1 MGNSS
6 KRILTTHT
14 GSLPR
19 PSELMHL
26 IDAREEGKLTD
37 PAALEA
43 CVAAAVDEIVHKQ
56 VESGVDIV
64 NDGEVSKI
72 SYSTYVKD
80 RLTGFEGQGLLSDSG
95 FGLADFNEFPE
106 LAARLF
112 ENAGT
117 AKTKAPAC
125 DGPIKYKDLHEVQT
139 DIANLKAALSG
150 VNIQGAFMSAAS
162 PGVISGFL
170 PNHYYKSP
178 DAYLGALADA
188 MKAEYEAIHESGLT
202 LQLDCPDLA
211 MSRHIWFPNM
221 SLADFRKRISMHVE
235 ALNHATASIPPERMR
250 MHLCWGNYEGP
261 HHYDVPLADIID
273 IVLKA
278 RPATISLE
286 AANPRHEHEW
296 QVFETV
302 KLPEDKTLIPG
313 MLDSTTNFVEH
324 PQLIAQRLLRW
335 ASVVGKDHLMAGTD
349 CGFATFA
356 GMTPVYPGVVWLKFK
371 AMAEGCRLA
380 SAKLW
385 G

>member
-1 MGNSS
+1 MANSS

-19 PSELMHL
+19 PPELMAM
-26 IDAREEGKLTD
+26 IEAREEGRLND
-37 PAALEA
+37 PSALEA
-43 CVAAAVDEIVHKQ
+43 CVAAAVDETVRKQ
-56 VESGVDIV
+56 AEAGVDIV

-80 RLTGFEGQGLLSDSG
+80 RLTGFEGEGALFGSG
-95 FGLADFNEFPE
+95 FALADFREFPE
-106 LAARLF
+106 LAARMF
-112 ENAGT
+112 ERNRT
-117 AKTKAPAC
+117 STVKAPVC
-125 DGPIKYKDLHEVQT
+125 DGPIRYKDLREVQT

-150 VNIQGAFMSAAS
+150 VDVQGAFMSAAS

-170 PNHYYKSP
+170 PNRFYKTP
-178 DAYLGALADA
+178 DAYVGALADA
-188 MKAEYEAIHESGLT
+188 MKTEYEAIHEAGLT

-211 MSRHIWFPNM
+211 MSRHIWFPDM

-261 HHYDVPLADIID
+261 HHFDVPLADIID

-302 KLPEDKTLIPG
+302 RLPEGKTLIPG
-313 MLDSTTNFVEH
+313 VLDSTTNFIEH
-324 PQLIAQRLLRW
+324 PQVVAQRLLNW
-335 ASVVGKDHLMAGTD
+335 ASVVGGENLMAGTD

-356 GMTPVYPGVVWLKFK
+356 GMTPVYPAIVWLKFK
-371 AMAEGCRLA
+371 AMAEGCRIV

>member
-1 MGNSS
+1 MANDS

-19 PSELMHL
+19 PAQLLPMIE
-26 IDAREEGKLTD
+26 AREEGKLTD
-37 PAALEA
+37 QAGFQAQ
-43 CVAAAVDEIVHKQ
+43 VAAAVDEIVRRQ
-56 VESGVDIV
+56 IDSGVDVV

-80 RLTGFEGQGLLSDSG
+80 RLTGYEGEGLLAGS
-95 FGLADFNEFPE
+95 GLALADIAEFPE
-106 LAARLF
+106 MAARLF
-112 ENAGT
+112 ANAEM
-117 AKTKAPAC
+117 AKTRAPAC
-125 DGPIKYKDLHEVQT
+125 DGPIKYKDTREVQT

-150 VNIQGAFMSAAS
+150 AQVQGAFMSAAS

-170 PNHYYKSP
+170 PNHYYKTP
-178 DAYLGALADA
+178 EAYVGALADA
-188 MKAEYEAIHESGLT
+188 MKTEYEAIHQAGLI

-211 MSRHIWFPNM
+211 MSRHIWFPKM
-221 SLADFRKRISMHVE
+221 SLAEFRKRIAMHVE
-235 ALNHATASIPPERMR
+235 ALNHATAAIPPERMR

-261 HHYDVPLADIID
+261 HHYDVPVADIID
-273 IVLKA
+273 IVFKA
-278 RPATISLE
+278 RPSMISLE
-286 AANPRHEHEW
+286 AANPRHDHEW
-296 QVFETV
+296 QVFENV
-302 KLPEDKTLIPG
+302 KLPQGKMLIPG

-335 ASVVGKDHLMAGTD
+335 ASVVGRDNLMAGTD

>member
-1 MGNSS
+1 MANSS

-19 PSELMHL
+19 PAELMRL
-26 IDAREEGKLTD
+26 IDAREEGELTD

-43 CVAAAVDEIVHKQ
+43 SIAAAVDEIVRKQ
-56 VESGVDIV
+56 VEAGVDIV

-80 RLTGFEGQGLLSDSG
+80 RLTGFEGEGLLSASG
-95 FGLADFNEFPE
+95 LALADFREFPE

-112 ENAGT
+112 QGAGMT
-117 AKTKAPAC
+117 KTKAPAC
-125 DGPIKYKDLHEVQT
+125 DGPIKYKNLREVQT
-139 DIANLKAALSG
+139 DISNLKAALSG
-150 VNIQGAFMSAAS
+150 VNVEGAFMSAAS

-170 PNHYYKSP
+170 PNRYYKTP
-178 DAYLGALADA
+178 DAYVGALADA
-188 MKAEYEAIHESGLT
+188 MKTEYDAIHRSGLT

-211 MSRHIWFPNM
+211 MSRHIWFPDM
-221 SLADFRKRISMHVE
+221 SLADFRKRIAMHVE
-235 ALNHATASIPPERMR
+235 ALNHATADIPPERMR

-302 KLPEDKTLIPG
+302 KLPEDKNVIPG
-313 MLDSTTNFVEH
+313 VLDSTTNFVEH

-335 ASVVGKDHLMAGTD
+335 ASVVGRDHLMAGTD

-356 GMTPVYPGVVWLKFK
+356 GMTPVYHGVVWLKFK
-371 AMAEGCRLA
+371 AMAEGCRIA
-380 SAKLW
+380 SARLW

>member
-1 MGNSS
+1 MANSS
-6 KRILTTHT
+6 NRILTTHT

-19 PSELMHL
+19 PAELMRMME
-26 IDAREEGKLTD
+26 AREEHELTD

-43 CVAAAVDEIVHKQ
+43 CVAAAVDEIVRKQ
-56 VESGVDIV
+56 AESGVDIV

-80 RLTGFEGQGLLSDSG
+80 RLTGFEGEGMLSASGLALSD
-95 FGLADFNEFPE
+95 FKEFPE
-106 LAARLF
+106 LAMHLF
-112 ENAGT
+112 TNAGMT
-117 AKTKAPAC
+117 RAKAPAC
-125 DGPIKYKDLHEVQT
+125 DGPIKYKDLREVQT

-150 VNIQGAFMSAAS
+150 VNVESAFLSAAS

-170 PNHYYKSP
+170 PNHHYKTP
-178 DAYLGALADA
+178 EAYVGALADA
-188 MKAEYEAIHESGLT
+188 MKNEYDAIHQAGLM

-211 MSRHIWFPNM
+211 MSRHIWFQDM
-221 SLADFRKRISMHVE
+221 SMVDFRRRISMHVE

-261 HHYDVPLADIID
+261 HHYDVPLADVID

-335 ASVVGKDHLMAGTD
+335 ASVIGRDHLMAGTD

-356 GMTPVYPGVVWLKFK
+356 GLTPVYPGVVWLKFK

>member
-1 MGNSS
+1 MPNSS

-19 PSELMHL
+19 PPELMKM
-26 IDAREEGKLTD
+26 IEAREAGRLSDTSAFD
-37 PAALEA
+37 A
-43 CVAAAVDEIVHKQ
+43 CLAAAVDEIVRKQ
-56 VESGVDIV
+56 AESGVDVV

-80 RLTGFEGQGLLSDSG
+80 RLTGFESEGTLFGSG
-95 FGLADFNEFPE
+95 FALADFKEFPE
-106 LAARLF
+106 LAARML
-112 ENAGT
+112 ERAGT
-117 AKTKAPAC
+117 GSIKAPVC
-125 DGPIKYKDLHEVQT
+125 DGPIKYKDLREVHT

-150 VNIQGAFMSAAS
+150 VEVESSFMSAAS

-170 PNHYYKSP
+170 SNRYYKTP
-178 DAYLGALADA
+178 DAYVGALADA
-188 MKAEYEAIHESGLT
+188 MKVEYEAISEAGLM

-211 MSRHIWFPNM
+211 MSRHIWFPDM

-235 ALNHATASIPPERMR
+235 ALNHATAKIAPERMR

-302 KLPEDKTLIPG
+302 KLPEGKTLIPG
-313 MLDSTTNFVEH
+313 VLDSTTNFVEH
-324 PQLIAQRLLRW
+324 PQLVAQRLLNW
-335 ASVVGKDHLMAGTD
+335 ASVVGGDHLMAGTD

-371 AMAEGCRLA
+371 AMAEGCRIA

>member
-1 MGNSS
+1 MADSS

-19 PSELMHL
+19 PPELMPL
-26 IDAREEGKLTD
+26 IGAREEGKLTD
-37 PAALEA
+37 ASALEA
-43 CVAAAVDEIVHKQ
+43 CVAASVDEIVRKQ

-80 RLTGFEGQGLLSDSG
+80 RLTGFEGEGLMAASG
-95 FGLADFNEFPE
+95 FGLADFDEFPE
-106 LAARLF
+106 LAARMF
-112 ENAGT
+112 ESAGMR
-117 AKTKAPAC
+117 KTRAPAC
-125 DGPIKYKDLHEVQT
+125 DGPVKYKNLGEVQT

-150 VNIQGAFMSAAS
+150 VDVRGAFMSAAS

-170 PNHYYKSP
+170 PNHYYKTP
-178 DAYLGALADA
+178 EAYLADLADA
-188 MKAEYEAIHESGLT
+188 MKTEYEAIHASGLT

-211 MSRHIWFPNM
+211 MSRHIWFTKM
-221 SLADFRKRISMHVE
+221 SPADFRKRISLHVE
-235 ALNHATASIPPERMR
+235 ALNHATASIPPENMR

-261 HHYDVPLADIID
+261 HHCDVPLTDIID

-302 KLPEDKTLIPG
+302 KLPEGKTLIPG

-335 ASVVGKDHLMAGTD
+335 ASVVGKEHLMAGTD

-356 GMTPVYPGVVWLKFK
+356 GLTPVYPGIVWLKFK
-371 AMAEGCRLA
+371 AMAEGCRIA
-380 SAKLW
+380 SEKLW

>member
-1 MGNSS
+1 MTNSI

-19 PSELMHL
+19 PAELMRL
-26 IDAREEGKLTD
+26 ISAREEGELTD
-37 PAALEA
+37 PSALEA
-43 CVAAAVDEIVHKQ
+43 SIAAAVDEIVRKQ

-80 RLTGFEGQGLLSDSG
+80 RLTGFEGEGLLSASG
-95 FGLADFNEFPE
+95 LALADFKEFPE

-112 ENAGT
+112 QSAGMT
-117 AKTKAPAC
+117 KTKAPAC
-125 DGPIKYKDLHEVQT
+125 DGPIRYRDLREVQT

-150 VNIQGAFMSAAS
+150 VNVEGAFMSAAS

-170 PNHYYKSP
+170 PNHYYKTP
-178 DAYLGALADA
+178 DAYVGALADA
-188 MKAEYEAIHESGLT
+188 MKTEYEAIHQAGLT

-211 MSRHIWFPNM
+211 MSRHIWFPDL
-221 SLADFRKRISMHVE
+221 SLADFRKRIAMHVE
-235 ALNHATASIPPERMR
+235 ALNHATAAIPPESMR

-296 QVFETV
+296 QLFETV
-302 KLPEDKTLIPG
+302 KLPDDKVLIPG

-335 ASVVGKDHLMAGTD
+335 ASVVGRDRLMAGTD

-356 GMTPVYPGVVWLKFK
+356 GLTPVYHGVVWLKFK
-371 AMAEGCRLA
+371 ALAEGCRIA
-380 SAKLW
+380 SAQLW

>member
-1 MGNSS
+1 MANSD

-26 IDAREEGKLTD
+26 IDAREAGKLTD

-43 CVAAAVDEIVHKQ
+43 CVAAAVDEIVRKQ
-56 VESGVDIV
+56 AESGVDIV

-80 RLTGFEGQGLLSDSG
+80 RLTGFEGEGLLSESG
-95 FGLADFNEFPE
+95 LALADFAEFPE

-112 ENAGT
+112 ERAGT
-117 AKTKAPAC
+117 MRTKAPAC
-125 DGPIKYKDLHEVQT
+125 DGPIKYKNLGEVQT

-150 VNIQGAFMSAAS
+150 VDIQGAFISAAS

-170 PNHYYKSP
+170 PNHYYKTP
-178 DAYLGALADA
+178 DAYVGALADA

-211 MSRHIWFPNM
+211 MSRHIWFHNL

-302 KLPEDKTLIPG
+302 KLPGDKMLIPG

-335 ASVVGKDHLMAGTD
+335 ASVVGPDHLMAGTD

-371 AMAEGCRLA
+371 AMAEGCKLA

>member
-1 MGNSS
+1 MGNTS

-19 PSELMHL
+19 PSELIHL
-26 IDAREEGKLTD
+26 VEAREEGKLTD

-43 CVAAAVDEIVHKQ
+43 CVAAAVDEIVRKQ

-80 RLTGFEGQGLLSDSG
+80 RLTGFEGEGLLSESG
-95 FGLADFNEFPE
+95 LGLADFNEFPE

-112 ENAGT
+112 QSAGMT
-117 AKTKAPAC
+117 KTKAPAC
-125 DGPIKYKDLHEVQT
+125 DGPIKYKDLREVQT

-150 VNIQGAFMSAAS
+150 VNIEGAFMSAAS

-170 PNHYYKSP
+170 PNHYYKTP
-178 DAYLGALADA
+178 EAYVGALADA
-188 MKAEYEAIHESGLT
+188 MKAEYEAIHESGLV

-211 MSRHIWFPNM
+211 MSRHIWFPKM

-324 PQLIAQRLLRW
+324 PQLIEQRLLRW
-335 ASVVGKDHLMAGTD
+335 ASVVGADHLMAGTD

-385 G
+385 

>member
-1 MGNSS
+1 MANSS
-6 KRILTTHT
+6 NRILTTHT

-19 PSELMHL
+19 PAELIALM
-26 IDAREEGKLTD
+26 DAREDRKLTD
-37 PAALEA
+37 PSALEA
-43 CVAAAVDEIVHKQ
+43 CIAAAVDEIVRKQ
-56 VESGVDIV
+56 AESGVDIV

-80 RLTGFEGQGLLSDSG
+80 RLTGFEGEGLLSAS
-95 FGLADFNEFPE
+95 GLALRDFQEFPE

-112 ENAGT
+112 ANAGMT
-117 AKTKAPAC
+117 KTRAPAC
-125 DGPIKYKDLHEVQT
+125 DGPIKYKDLREVQT

-150 VNIQGAFMSAAS
+150 VNVEGAFISAAS

-170 PNHYYKSP
+170 PNHYYKTP
-178 DAYLGALADA
+178 DAYVGALADA
-188 MKAEYEAIHESGLT
+188 MKVEYEAIHQAGVM

-211 MSRHIWFPNM
+211 MSRHIWFPDM
-221 SLADFRKRISMHVE
+221 TDADFRKRISMHVE
-235 ALNHATASIPPERMR
+235 ALNHATASIPPDRMR

-261 HHYDVPLADIID
+261 HHFDVPLADVID

-335 ASVVGKDHLMAGTD
+335 ASVVGRDHLMAGTD

-356 GMTPVYPGVVWLKFK
+356 GMTPVYPGIVWLKFK
-371 AMAEGCRLA
+371 AMAEGCRIA

>member
-1 MGNSS
+1 MANSS

-19 PSELMHL
+19 PDELMPMVE
-26 IDAREEGKLTD
+26 AREEGKLTD
-37 PAALEA
+37 TAAFESSL
-43 CVAAAVDEIVHKQ
+43 AAAVDEIVRKQ
-56 VESGVDIV
+56 VESGVDVV

-80 RLTGFEGQGLLSDSG
+80 RLTGFEGQELLSAS
-95 FGLADFNEFPE
+95 GLALADVKEFPE

-112 ENAGT
+112 SSSGIT
-117 AKTKAPAC
+117 KTKAPVC
-125 DGPIKYKDLHEVQT
+125 DGPIKYKSLREVET
-139 DIANLKAALSG
+139 DIANLNAAISG
-150 VNIQGAFMSAAS
+150 VGAQGAFMSAAS

-170 PNHYYKSP
+170 PNRYYKTP
-178 DAYLGALADA
+178 EAYVAALADA
-188 MKAEYEAIHESGLT
+188 MKTEYEAIHQSGLI

-211 MSRHIWFPNM
+211 MSRHIWFPDL

-235 ALNHATASIPPERMR
+235 ALNHAVASIPPERMR

-261 HHYDVPLADIID
+261 HHFDVPLTDIID
-273 IVLKA
+273 IVVKA

-302 KLPEDKTLIPG
+302 KLPEGKTLIPG

-335 ASVVGKDHLMAGTD
+335 ASVVGRDNIMAGTD

-371 AMAEGCRLA
+371 AMAEGCRIA
-380 SAKLW
+380 SEKLW
-385 G
+385 S

>member
-1 MGNSS
+1 MANSD

-19 PSELMHL
+19 PAELMPV
-26 IDAREEGKLTD
+26 IEQREQGTLTD
-37 PAALEA
+37 QAGFEA
-43 CVAAAVDEIVHKQ
+43 RVAAAVDEIVRKQ
-56 VESGVDIV
+56 VEAGVDVV

-80 RLTGFEGQGLLSDSG
+80 RLTGFEGEGLLSASG
-95 FGLADFNEFPE
+95 LALADFREFPE

-112 ENAGT
+112 ENAGM
-117 AKTKAPAC
+117 ARTKAPAC
-125 DGPIKYKDLHEVQT
+125 DGPIKYKSLREVQT
-139 DIANLKAALSG
+139 DVANLKAAVSG
-150 VNIQGAFMSAAS
+150 ANIQGAFMSAAS

-170 PNHYYKSP
+170 PNHYYKTP
-178 DAYLGALADA
+178 EAYVGALADA
-188 MKAEYEAIHESGLT
+188 MKAEYEAIHQGGFI

-211 MSRHIWFPNM
+211 MSRHIWFPEM

-235 ALNHATASIPPERMR
+235 ALNHAVASIPPERMR

-261 HHYDVPLADIID
+261 HHLDVPLADIID

-278 RPATISLE
+278 RPAMISLE

-296 QVFETV
+296 EVFEKV
-302 KLPEDKTLIPG
+302 KLPEGKTLIPG

-324 PQLIAQRLLRW
+324 PQLIAQRLMRW
-335 ASVVGKDHLMAGTD
+335 GSVVGRDNLMAGTD

-371 AMAEGCRLA
+371 AMAEGCKIA

>member
-1 MGNSS
+1 MANSS

-19 PSELMHL
+19 PAELIRL
-26 IDAREEGKLTD
+26 IDAREEGKLND

-56 VESGVDIV
+56 AESGVDIV

-80 RLTGFEGQGLLSDSG
+80 RLTGFEGEGLLSESG
-95 FGLADFNEFPE
+95 LGLADLNEFPD
-106 LAARLF
+106 LAAHLF
-112 ENAGT
+112 RSAGMT
-117 AKTKAPAC
+117 KTKAPAC
-125 DGPIKYKDLHEVQT
+125 DGPIKYKDLGEVQT

-150 VNIQGAFMSAAS
+150 VDIQGAFMSAAS

-170 PNHYYKSP
+170 PNRYYKTP
-178 DAYLGALADA
+178 DAYVGALADA
-188 MKAEYEAIHESGLT
+188 MKTEYEAIHQSGLT

-211 MSRHIWFPNM
+211 MSRHIWFPKM

-261 HHYDVPLADIID
+261 HHYDVPLADVID

-296 QVFETV
+296 EVFEKV
-302 KLPEDKTLIPG
+302 KLPQDKTLIPG

-335 ASVVGKDHLMAGTD
+335 ASVVGRDHLMAGTD

>member
-1 MGNSS
+1 MANSS

-19 PSELMHL
+19 PAELMP
-26 IDAREEGKLTD
+26 IIVQREEGTLTD
-37 PAALEA
+37 LAGLEA
-43 CVAAAVDEIVHKQ
+43 RVAAAVDEIVRKQ
-56 VESGVDIV
+56 VEAGVDVV

-80 RLTGFEGQGLLSDSG
+80 RLTGFEGEGLLSASG
-95 FGLADFNEFPE
+95 LALADFKEFPE

-112 ENAGT
+112 ESA
-117 AKTKAPAC
+117 AMARTKAPAC
-125 DGPIKYKDLHEVQT
+125 DGPIKYKSLHEVQT
-139 DIANLKAALSG
+139 DVANLKAAVSG
-150 VNIQGAFMSAAS
+150 ANVQGSFMSAAS

-170 PNHYYKSP
+170 PNHYYKTP
-178 DAYLGALADA
+178 EAYVGALADA
-188 MKAEYEAIHESGLT
+188 MKAEYEAIHQGGFI

-211 MSRHIWFPNM
+211 MSRHIWFPDL

-235 ALNHATASIPPERMR
+235 ALNHAVASIPPERMR

-278 RPATISLE
+278 RPAMISLE

-296 QVFETV
+296 EVFHNV
-302 KLPEDKTLIPG
+302 KLPEGKALIPG

-324 PQLIAQRLLRW
+324 PQLIAQRLMRW
-335 ASVVGKDHLMAGTD
+335 ASVVGRDNLMAGTD

-371 AMAEGCRLA
+371 AMAEGCRIA

>member
-1 MGNSS
+1 MANNS

-19 PSELMHL
+19 PPELMAMVE
-26 IDAREEGKLTD
+26 AREEGRLND
-37 PAALEA
+37 PSAFDA
-43 CVAAAVDEIVHKQ
+43 CVAAAVDEIVRRQ
-56 VESGVDIV
+56 FESGVDIV

-80 RLTGFEGQGLLSDSG
+80 RLTGFEAEGTLFGSG
-95 FGLADFNEFPE
+95 FALADFKEFPE
-106 LAARLF
+106 LAARMF
-112 ENAGT
+112 ERAGT
-117 AKTKAPAC
+117 AKVKAPMC
-125 DGPIKYKDLHEVQT
+125 DGPIKYKDLREVQT

-150 VNIQGAFMSAAS
+150 VEVQGAFMSAAS

-170 PNHYYKSP
+170 GNRYYKTP
-178 DAYLGALADA
+178 DAYVGALADA
-188 MKAEYEAIHESGLT
+188 MKVEYEAIHEAGLM

-211 MSRHIWFPNM
+211 MSRHIWFPEM

-235 ALNHATASIPPERMR
+235 ALNHATANIAPERMR

-302 KLPEDKTLIPG
+302 KLPEGKTLIPG
-313 MLDSTTNFVEH
+313 VLDSTTNFVEH
-324 PQLIAQRLLRW
+324 PQLVAQRILNW
-335 ASVVGKDHLMAGTD
+335 ASVVGGDHLMAGTD

-371 AMAEGCRLA
+371 AMAEGCRIA

-385 G
+385 R

>member
-1 MGNSS
+1 MANSS

-19 PSELMHL
+19 PAELMPM
-26 IDAREEGKLTD
+26 IEQREDGTLRD
-37 PAALEA
+37 PSAFEA
-43 CVAAAVDEIVHKQ
+43 SVAAAVDEIVRKQ
-56 VESGVDIV
+56 FEAGVDVV

-80 RLTGFEGQGLLSDSG
+80 RLTGFEGEGLLSGSG
-95 FGLADFNEFPE
+95 LMLADFREFPE

-112 ENAGT
+112 ESAGMQ
-117 AKTKAPAC
+117 KTKAPFC
-125 DGPIKYKDLHEVQT
+125 DGPIKYKDLREVQT
-139 DIANLKAALSG
+139 DISNLKAALSG
-150 VNIQGAFMSAAS
+150 VNVQGAFMSAAS

-170 PNHYYKSP
+170 PNHYYKTP
-178 DAYLGALADA
+178 EAYVAALADA
-188 MKAEYEAIHESGLT
+188 MKNEYEAIHQAGLI

-211 MSRHIWFPNM
+211 MSRHIWFPDM

-235 ALNHATASIPPERMR
+235 ALNHAVASIPPERMR

-261 HHYDVPLADIID
+261 HHYDVALTDIID
-273 IVLKA
+273 IVFKA
-278 RPATISLE
+278 RPAMISLE

-296 QVFETV
+296 QVFESV
-302 KLPEDKTLIPG
+302 KLPEGKTLIPG

-335 ASVVGKDHLMAGTD
+335 ASVVGRDNLMAGTD

-371 AMAEGCRLA
+371 AMAEGCKIA
-380 SAKLW
+380 SEKLW
-385 G
+385 